1 MSSVPE
7 TTLTLYQVGG
17 DAGVDS
23 VLLDPSPEV
32 EAVQNG
38 ERLSR
43 GRAAD
48 LLGIRRDELDELAE
62 AGLIVVRQDVDG
74 KPYVTAAAFR
84 KFLKGLE
91 PIQFIEAPTD
101 EGAEDDDDEEEEA
114 VPAPK
119 AKAVTKPAPAAPAA
133 EDEAAEDDI
142 EAEADQV
149 SILGS
154 AAAVAAFFKKLFG
167 GEQAVSEKEVVEAE
181 PEPVRQ
187 TNPLFGLGKSRK
199 SRRSGR

>member
-167 GEQAVSEKEVVEAE
+167 GEQAEEELE
-181 PEPVRQ
+181 PEPVKQ
-187 TNPLFGLGKSRK
+187 TKANPLFGLGKSRK